1 MKQGSFIT
9 QQLRFACYATS
20 FFIHR
25 YGPIVQEWVSEDE
38 GSLMAPNLSKL
49 RIVLGCTVSS

>member
-1 MKQGSFIT
+1 MNTDLRKGSFIT

-25 YGPIVQEWVSEDE
+25 CWPIVQEWVSEDE

-49 RIVLGCTVSS
+49 SSSA